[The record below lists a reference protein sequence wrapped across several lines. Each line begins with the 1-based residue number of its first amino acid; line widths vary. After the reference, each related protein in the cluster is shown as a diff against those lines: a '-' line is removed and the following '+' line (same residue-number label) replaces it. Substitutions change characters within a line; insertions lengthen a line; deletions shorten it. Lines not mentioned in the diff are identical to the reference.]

1 VAGERRHRRVQTPP
15 APGSDP
21 TPQVPERVEVASED
35 ASTSWGDRGG
45 ENDDRLRQDKP
56 PHY

>member
-1 VAGERRHRRVQTPP
+1 VQTPP

-21 TPQVPERVEVASED
+21 TPQALDRVEVASED
-35 ASTSWGDRGG
+35 ASASWGDRGG
-45 ENDDRLRQDKP
+45 ENDDRLKQDKP